1 VRTTAHPVG
10 SRLLGLGTY
19 RPRRVVGNEELAA
32 AVGHDDAWIR
42 RRTGIVTRRYADEDE
57 TISAMATHAAADALA
72 GAGVR
77 PGSVDAVLVASMS
90 DLRQSP
96 PAAPEVAY
104 LAGARSA
111 AALDIDAAC
120 AGFAYG
126 VGLADALVRAG
137 SARYVLVVG
146 VDRMH
151 DIVSPEG
158 SSAAL
163 FGDGAG
169 AAVVGPGEHG
179 DIGPTVW
186 GSDGGQRHLIGH
198 EASWL
203 DYRDRSGQPWP
214 TMLMSGM
221 EVFRWAIDLVPEI
234 GRRAIDAA
242 GLSPCDIDAFVP
254 HQANLRI
261 TELAA
266 ARLDLKPGTAVA
278 RDVVDVGNTSAAS
291 IPLALAAL
299 RERGQI
305 PAGGRA
311 LLVGFGAGL
320 AYAAQVV
327 RTP

>member
-1 VRTTAHPVG
+1 MG

-32 AVGHDDAWIR
+32 AVGHDDEWMR
-42 RRTGIVTRRYADEDE
+42 RRTGIVARRYADADE
-57 TISAMATHAAADALA
+57 TIAAMALRAAADALSA
-72 GAGVR
+72 AGVQ
-77 PGSVDAVLVASMS
+77 PGLVDTVLVASMS

-96 PAAPEVAY
+96 PVAPEIAY
-104 LAGARSA
+104 RAGAASA

-146 VDRMH
+146 VDRMS
-151 DIVSPEG
+151 DIVAASG
-158 SSAAL
+158 STAAL

-169 AAVVGPGEHG
+169 AVVVGSGERG

-186 GSDGGQRHLIGH
+186 GSDGSGRHLIGH
-198 EASWL
+198 NATWL
-203 DYRDRSGQPWP
+203 EYRDRSGAPWP
-214 TMLMSGM
+214 TMRMSGT

-234 GRRAIDAA
+234 GRRAIEAA
-242 GLSPCDIDAFVP
+242 GLSPGDIDAFVP

-266 ARLDLKPGTAVA
+266 ARLDLKPSTAVA
-278 RDVVDVGNTSAAS
+278 MDVVNAGNTSAAS
-291 IPLALAAL
+291 IPLALAEL
-299 RERGQI
+299 RERGQV
-305 PAGGRA
+305 PEGGRA

-327 RTP
+327 RIP

>member
-1 VRTTAHPVG
+1 
-10 SRLLGLGTY
+10 
-19 RPRRVVGNEELAA
+19 
-32 AVGHDDAWIR
+32 
-42 RRTGIVTRRYADEDE
+42 
-57 TISAMATHAAADALA
+57 
-72 GAGVR
+72 
-77 PGSVDAVLVASMS
+77 MS